1 MHKVV
6 SVSQVTRTSG
16 RSHQICPH
24 IFCQACT
31 EKYFYSIQEVC
42 ALLPR
47 FFSPEALAQIPR
59 VMYNKTEA

>member
-24 IFCQACT
+24 IFVILVQ
-31 EKYFYSIQEVC
+31 KSIFIPCKKSV
-42 ALLPR
+42 R
-47 FFSPEALAQIPR
+47 FSHVFFSPEALAQIPR